1 MSASAA
7 IQNPESTAVSRFQT
21 ANAVSSRSPVRRAAR
36 EAALALA
43 VTASFTATAPSRAAT
58 DRTVT
63 LDFAGEFAGAPFDC
77 GRTVEGLGASDT
89 DVTVSDY
96 RLFVSEVRLI
106 DAAGEE
112 TPLALEADGRW
123 QGEGVALLD
132 FEDGS
137 GNCTNGTPE
146 TNASVVG
153 TVPEGD
159 YVGVAFEIGVPFDVN
174 HGDPTLAGSPLNL
187 TAMFWNW
194 RGGYRFVRIDMA
206 PANEGEMSDQMPDDQ
221 STAAEHAGGPGES
234 RANGG
239 HDGQTG
245 DGTGS
250 HAAMTESGDA
260 GHGGMHGGAHG
271 GRGWALHLGS
281 TRCDAPSPTTAPES
295 CADPN
300 RVAVRFDD
308 FDPDADTI
316 VVDPAAVLVEADLSS
331 NAPDTSPGCMS
342 APDDADCESV
352 MPRLGLG
359 AEGGIEQTLMSVR

>member
-1 MSASAA
+1 MFSHQS
-7 IQNPESTAVSRFQT
+7 
-21 ANAVSSRSPVRRAAR
+21 ANADSPRPSSRRAVRGTVRPAERFDAGRKVRVISRTLPATALGAAL
-36 EAALALA
+36 LALA
-43 VTASFTATAPSRAAT
+43 APGHAAE
-58 DRTVT
+58 RTVT

-106 DAAGEE
+106 DASGGE
-112 TPLALEADGRW
+112 TPLALETDGRW

-146 TNASVVG
+146 TNAEVTG

-159 YVGVAFEIGVPFDVN
+159 YVGVAFDIGVPFAVN

-194 RGGYRFVRIDMA
+194 RGGYRFLRVDMA
-206 PANEGEMSDQMPDDQ
+206 PAGEGEMPGEQEM
-221 STAAEHAGGPGES
+221 AAEGG
-234 RANGG
+234 
-239 HDGQTG
+239 
-245 DGTGS
+245 
-250 HAAMTESGDA
+250 
-260 GHGGMHGGAHG
+260 HGGAHG

-281 TRCDAPSPTTAPES
+281 TRCDAPSPTSAPES

-316 VVDPAAVLVEADLSS
+316 VVDPAAVLAEADLSG

-342 APDDADCESV
+342 APDDTDCEPV
-352 MPRLGLG
+352 MERLGLG
-359 AEGGIEQTLMSVR
+359 AADEGGQVLMSVR